1 MKHLK
6 PLAFAHI
13 SSFLFAILFFSN
25 CVVPYE
31 SARMLPKGASEVKVA
46 YSNVRFYDGADSGN
60 LDNGLGIGIGYGITD
75 KINVKLRYEHVSGSD
90 GNVNFL
96 GVGPK
101 LALKRNRI
109 AAALPVGWYFDG
121 DGSTWVV
128 SPMLLFTLPNA
139 SNTFEATLGARS
151 DLFLEAESGLLF
163 GFNLGFGWSKNLDR
177 WAIRPDLGVIFGLEN
192 NGANLSFGLGASYN
206 FRAR

>member
-1 MKHLK
+1 MQHLK
-6 PLAFAHI
+6 PLAFARTAPFI
-13 SSFLFAILFFSN
+13 IAILFLSN

-31 SARMLPKGASEVKVA
+31 SARMLPKGTSEVKA
-46 YSNVRFYDGADSGN
+46 SYSNVRFYDGADSGN
-60 LDNGLGIGIGYGITD
+60 LDNGLGIGVGYGITG
-75 KINVKLRYEHVSGSD
+75 KINVKLRYEHLSSSD
-90 GNVNFL
+90 GNINFL

-101 LALKRNRI
+101 LALKPNRI

-121 DGSTWVV
+121 DGSTWVL

-151 DLFLEAESGLLF
+151 DLFFEVESGVLF
-163 GFNLGFGWSKNLDR
+163 GLNLGFGWSKNLDR
-177 WAIRPDLGVIFGLEN
+177 WAIRPDLGVIFGFEN
-192 NGANLSFGLGASYN
+192 SGANLSFGVGASYN